1 MSDDSTRCPKC
12 GGAMPGGAVVCP
24 RCLVARSI
32 LPHDGPAG
40 VPADFGDFVIGEML
54 GRGGMGT
61 VYRAR
66 QKSLD
71 REVALKLLPLE
82 LLDDEE
88 FLERFE
94 REARLMARLTHPG
107 IARVFEAGISDA
119 GQPYLAMELVAGEPI
134 TVFAKPR

>member
-1 MSDDSTRCPKC
+1 MCNAAGRTDKDNVMSHDATRCPKC
-12 GGAMPGGAVVCP
+12 GSAVPASAGVCP
-24 RCLVARSI
+24 RCLVARSFA
-32 LPHDGPAG
+32 PHDSTESAPS
-40 VPADFGDFVIGEML
+40 DFGDFVIGEML

-71 REVALKLLPLE
+71 REVALKLLPLV

-94 REARLMARLTHPG
+94 R
-107 IARVFEAGISDA
+107 
-119 GQPYLAMELVAGEPI
+119 
-134 TVFAKPR
+134 